1 MRKHT
6 TTPIGAFVVIA
17 MVILMAGGAF
27 AQKAADSL
35 KGKIA
40 FVDMIKFQAGS
51 KQIKSR
57 TQKMIA
63 FRDKKKNELIKLQNQ
78 IRDLQEQLQKQSLM
92 LKEETRKQ
100 KERKIQHL
108 AIDLQTMEKQ
118 AKADLEREARDNQQF
133 IGKKLQKIVADIRAQ
148 KKYALILNHVAILS
162 ADDAL
167 DITGEVIKRYD
178 AMPETAAPK
187 PVHKPAP
194 RGAKKPGNKR

>member
-6 TTPIGAFVVIA
+6 TTLIGASIAIVLVFVV
-17 MVILMAGGAF
+17 AGGAF
-27 AQKAADSL
+27 AQNAANSL

-51 KQIKSR
+51 KQIKAR
-57 TQKMIA
+57 TQKMLA
-63 FRDKKKNELIKLQNQ
+63 FRDKKRKELINLQNQ
-78 IRDLQEQLQKQSLM
+78 IKDLQDQLQKQAIM
-92 LKEETRKQ
+92 LKEDTRKQ
-100 KERKIQHL
+100 KERKMQHL

-167 DITGEVIKRYD
+167 DITDEVIKRYD
-178 AMPETAAPK
+178 AVPETA
-187 PVHKPAP
+187 KPAQRP
-194 RGAKKPGNKR
+194 ARRNTGRTHPATRR